1 MEIRRLGR
9 ERECSTVSNMVEK
22 SSKAKRKKKER
33 RREVKQG
40 KDLRGVYSPYRGCL
54 VTKKIDY

>member
-22 SSKAKRKKKER
+22 SSKAKRKKKETEKER
-33 RREVKQG
+33 SQARQG
-40 KDLRGVYSPYRGCL
+40 FKRCL
-54 VTKKIDY
+54 FSL